1 MRLLLLLLLL
11 SLGSG
16 FPWVPG
22 ELQAQ
27 DAVVRVDE
35 NVRFEPQGVIVARLQ
50 AGTPV
55 RVESRDGPW
64 SRITFEGLVW
74 ENSLQL
80 RDGGS
85 FDLIVSAAEG
95 ENLRAE
101 PAGAILG
108 RVLSGTLLNE
118 VSRSGGWIR
127 VRRTA
132 WMWSAS
138 LQGGEVATTDPA
150 PAAPAPAPVVPP
162 TPAAPAA
169 PATPATPPGPPGPR
183 PSTPVPTTPVPTEV
197 PAETL
202 ATDWVRAGPR
212 GSAVLAAP
220 DGDTLGVARQGV
232 ELRVTGREGNW
243 ARVRMEGWVWLPST
257 GPADG
262 APPSDV
268 ILRDVTPA
276 GIARDPERYRGRLVT
291 FTVQHISVERAEVI
305 RTDFLEGEPF
315 LLTRSVEADRTFV
328 YLAIPE
334 ELLPEVTRLQPL
346 ERLVIVGRVR
356 AGAASLTGNPVL
368 DLVEFRR
375 VR

>member
-1 MRLLLLLLLL
+1 MRLLLLFVVL

-16 FPWVPG
+16 LPWALG

-138 LQGGEVATTDPA
+138 LQGGEVAATDPA
-150 PAAPAPAPVVPP
+150 PAARAPAPVVPP
-162 TPAAPAA
+162 A
-169 PATPATPPGPPGPR
+169 PATPPGPTGPR
-183 PSTPVPTTPVPTEV
+183 PSTPVPTPPVPTEV
-197 PAETL
+197 PAETP

-257 GPADG
+257 GAAEG
-262 APPSDV
+262 GLPSDV

-328 YLAIPE
+328 YLAIPD
-334 ELLPEVTRLQPL
+334 ELLPDVMRLQPL

>member
-35 NVRFEPQGVIVARLQ
+35 NVRFEPQGVIVALLQ

-162 TPAAPAA
+162 TPAA

-291 FTVQHISVERAEVI
+291 FAVQHISVERAEVI

-328 YLAIPE
+328 YLAIPD

-375 VR
+375 AR

>member
-1 MRLLLLLLLL
+1 MHLLLLVVLLPFLWGLL
-11 SLGSG
+11 G
-16 FPWVPG
+16 VPG
-22 ELQAQ
+22 ELRAQ
-27 DAVVRVDE
+27 EAVVRIDE
-35 NVRFEPQGVIVARLQ
+35 NVRFEPQGVIVARLL

-85 FDLIVSAAEG
+85 FDLIVTTAEG

-108 RVLSGTLLNE
+108 RLLSGTLLNE
-118 VSRSGGWIR
+118 VSRGGGWIR

-138 LQGGEVATTDPA
+138 LRADEGGARDPA
-150 PAAPAPAPVVPP
+150 PAAPTAAPIAPPAPASPRGP
-162 TPAAPAA
+162 TVTR
-169 PATPATPPGPPGPR
+169 PATPA
-183 PSTPVPTTPVPTEV
+183 SMEMQ
-197 PAETL
+197 AE
-202 ATDWVRAGPR
+202 ASDADWVRAGPR

-220 DGDTLGVARQGV
+220 DGDTLGVAREGV
-232 ELRVTGREGNW
+232 GLRVTGREGNW

-257 GPADG
+257 GSAEGG

-276 GIARDPERYRGRLVT
+276 GIAREPERYRGRLVT
-291 FTVQHISVERAEVI
+291 FTVQHISVERAEAI

-328 YLAIPE
+328 YLAIPD
-334 ELLPEVTRLQPL
+334 ELLPEATRLQPL
-346 ERLVIVGRVR
+346 ERLEIVGRVR
-356 AGAASLTGNPVL
+356 AGAASFTGNPVL

-375 VR
+375 TR